1 MEKYIMSID
10 QGTTS
15 SRAILFDK
23 EGDIKGVAQREFKQ
37 YFPKSGW
44 VEHDANEIWTS
55 VLAVMTEV
63 LNENEINADQIEGI
77 GITNQRE
84 TTVIWDKNTG
94 RPIYHAIVWQSRQ
107 TQSICHELKEQG
119 HEETFRNKTGLLLDP
134 YFAGTKVKWIL
145 DNVDGA
151 REKAENGDLLFG
163 TIDTWLV
170 WKLSGGEAHITDYSN
185 ASRTLMYNIYDLQW
199 DDELLDLLNVPKQL
213 LPEVKESSEIYAH
226 TKDYHFFGQ
235 EVPISGIAGDQ
246 QAALFGQACFERGDV
261 KNTYGTGGFMLM
273 NTGEEPVKSESGLLT
288 TIAYG
293 LDGKVNYALEG
304 SIFVSGSAIQWLRDG
319 LRIINSA
326 PQSENYATR
335 VDSTDNVY
343 FVPAFVGLGT
353 PYWDSEARGA
363 IFGLSRGTE
372 KEHFIRATLE
382 SLCYQTRDVMEAM
395 SKDSKIEV
403 NNLRVDGG
411 AVKNNFIMQF
421 QADIVNTAVERPEIQ
436 ETTALGAA
444 YLAGLAV
451 GFWDSKDE
459 IANRW
464 QLETEFTPQMSEE
477 DRTKLYKGWKKAV
490 EATQVFK
497 LED

>member
-185 ASRTLMYNIYDLQW
+185 ASRTLMYNIYDLKW

-273 NTGEEPVKSESGLLT
+273 NTGEDPVKSESGLLT